1 MYDKGPSEL
10 SRENVIMEYE
20 GPKGIPISKPDDR
33 EDFWLRIDSLGLIWL
48 ASSYNL
54 DIHRVKQRETK
65 IKNKNRSPAMP
76 MDNVKQ
82 TNQAEDYTRL
92 LPDVKIL
99 AAVNFKIK
107 IEASLITASS
117 IKAIGFTKILGENF
131 KRIHLKCATYNK

>member
-1 MYDKGPSEL
+1 
-10 SRENVIMEYE
+10 
-20 GPKGIPISKPDDR
+20 
-33 EDFWLRIDSLGLIWL
+33 
-48 ASSYNL
+48 
-54 DIHRVKQRETK
+54 
-65 IKNKNRSPAMP
+65 MP